1 MPKVL
6 IVEDEE
12 SVRQALVK
20 ILENFGH
27 KVLMAADAPEGIKIF
42 ERERPDI
49 VMTDLGLPGP
59 SGWDLARAIKEKD
72 PKVPVVLLSGWDV
85 GMEDK
90 SLTGLVEK
98 ILSKPVKIKDMLDT
112 IDQLARKPEAKV

>member
-27 KVLMAADAPEGIKIF
+27 KVLAAADANEGLEKLKNGA
-42 ERERPDI
+42 DI
-49 VMTDLGLPGP
+49 VFTDLGLPGP
-59 SGWDLARAIKEKD
+59 SGWDLARAIKKNY

-85 GMEDK
+85 ETEDK
-90 SLTGLVEK
+90 SLILLVEK
-98 ILSKPVKIKDMLDT
+98 VLPKPVKIKEILDT

>member
-27 KVLMAADAPEGIKIF
+27 TVLAAADAKEGIKKF
-42 ERERPDI
+42 EGGVDI
-49 VMTDLGLPGP
+49 VITDLGLPGP
-59 SGWDLARAIKEKD
+59 SGWDLARAVKEKD

-85 GMEDK
+85 EMEDK
-90 SLTGLVEK
+90 SLKGLVDK
-98 ILSKPVKIKDMLDT
+98 ILPKPLKIKEMLDV

>member
-27 KVLMAADAPEGIKIF
+27 KVLAAADANEGLEKF
-42 ERERPDI
+42 KDGADI
-49 VMTDLGLPGP
+49 VFTDLGLPGP

-85 GMEDK
+85 ETEDN
-90 SLTGLVEK
+90 SLKLLVEK
-98 ILSKPVKIKDMLDT
+98 VLPKPVKIKEMLDT
-112 IDQLARKPEAKV
+112 IDQLAIKPEAKV

>member
-1 MPKVL
+1 VPKVL

-12 SVRQALVK
+12 SVRHALVK

-27 KVLMAADAPEGIKIF
+27 KVQTAADAPEGLKKF
-42 ERERPDI
+42 EEGADI
-49 VMTDLGLPGP
+49 VITDLGLPGP

-85 GMEDK
+85 ETEDK

-98 ILSKPVKIKDMLDT
+98 ILSKPVKIKEMLDT